1 MGGERCIQLV
11 ENDAWFYPSP
21 VFLNVD
27 LEHPIESLADV
38 QLEPVADGLSG
49 LGRATAANRNRL
61 AVASG
66 DRDRA
71 QDVLARV
78 HHYDSGGFDLIDA
91 GVGGVEGAAD
101 GVEPHLSGDRG
112 FEISLKLT
120 HGGQF
125 TLAVRAFTSDRAPV
139 RW

>member
-38 QLEPVADGLSG
+38 QLDPVADGLSG

-61 AVASG
+61 AGASG
-66 DRDRA
+66 DCDRA

-78 HHYDSGGFDLIDA
+78 HHHDSGGFDLIDA
-91 GVGGVEGAAD
+91 GVGGVE
-101 GVEPHLSGDRG
+101 
-112 FEISLKLT
+112 
-120 HGGQF
+120 
-125 TLAVRAFTSDRAPV
+125 
-139 RW
+139 

>member
-1 MGGERCIQLV
+1 MLSCDLDSSHHV
-11 ENDAWFYPSP
+11 VPVAYDNDALWLDP
-21 VFLNVD
+21 V
-27 LEHPIESLADV
+27 
-38 QLEPVADGLSG
+38 
-49 LGRATAANRNRL
+49 
-61 AVASG
+61 
-66 DRDRA
+66 
-71 QDVLARV
+71 
-78 HHYDSGGFDLIDA
+78 DA